1 MVDWAVCVRGL
12 TKLRTTLFMAAALGL
27 SACASPFPTQ
37 VEESAR
43 DRIAEVLADAYEKSA
58 SSYVAGASIADLAV
72 SGLSNLSDVDPSLS
86 VQETEQQVSV
96 LFVSKEIHRFNKPAA
111 GNAEAWGKESAAA
124 LFAAHEV
131 SWLTG
136 KTSLQRLFENHLH
149 GVARALGDDS
159 RYFPNEEFFDYA
171 RAAWQGTVDLRYHR
185 VGDGLQLVTL
195 DPAGSLEAN
204 GVAPGD
210 VVTHIDGLAVK
221 DSPDYEVFKKLRGDE
236 GSMVS
241 ITLRRNDG
249 VETVKVERRKP
260 SVKSYELIR
269 QGGIAEYRVPSLNV
283 RSAVELDD
291 SLASEMRR
299 AKFGNE
305 PLDGLILDLRRGIDA
320 ARAGTGIP
328 GKDLVILRGDWNS
341 TIGGLRT
348 GFLMGPGGT
357 DEAVRRLASAFLT
370 KHAISIR
377 RGRNPQANSTLTA
390 GGFNPSGQLP
400 LVVLVDQTTTGAP
413 EQVAAAL
420 QDAGRAI
427 IVGTTTSGFG
437 AVRRNILL
445 FNLGAMNLHWA
456 NAYAPSGYGIEGRG
470 VMPNICV
477 SRMGATLEGML
488 QALRRGEGLVDKA
501 DRYRNIDS
509 NDAASLAAHRA
520 LCPSIDDSNDLTR
533 ELSLAILSDPELYA
547 QLLRGGSAD

>member
-1 MVDWAVCVRGL
+1 MVDWAVFLHGL
-12 TKLRTTLFMAAALGL
+12 TKPRMALFMAAAVGL

-37 VEESAR
+37 VDESDR

-58 SSYVAGASIADLAV
+58 ASYVAGASIADLAV
-72 SGLSNLSDVDPSLS
+72 SGLANLSDVDPSLS
-86 VQETEQQVSV
+86 VQETDQQVSV
-96 LFVSKEIHRFNKPAA
+96 LFVSREIHRFDKPAP
-111 GNAEAWGKESAAA
+111 GNAGAWGKESAAA
-124 LFAAHEV
+124 LFAAHEA

-136 KTSLQRLFENHLH
+136 KTSLQRLFENHLF

-171 RAAWQGTVDLRYHR
+171 RAAWQGTVDLSYRR

-195 DPAGSLEAN
+195 DPAGSLEAK
-204 GVAPGD
+204 GVAAGE
-210 VVTHIDGLAVK
+210 VITHIDALAVK
-221 DSPDYEVFKKLRGDE
+221 DSSDYEIFKKLRGEE

-241 ITLRRNDG
+241 ITLRRKDG
-249 VETVKVERRKP
+249 IETVKVERRKP
-260 SVKSYELIR
+260 SVKSYELVR
-269 QGGIAEYRVPSLNV
+269 QGSIAEYRVPSLNV
-283 RSAVELDD
+283 RSAVELGE
-291 SLASEMRR
+291 SLAHEQRR
-299 AKFGNE
+299 AKFGSE
-305 PLDGLILDLRRGIDA
+305 PLDGLILDLRRGTDA
-320 ARAGTGIP
+320 APAGSGVP

-357 DEAVRRLASAFLT
+357 DEAVRRLGSAFLA

-400 LVVLVDQTTTGAP
+400 LVVLVDHTTIGAP

-456 NAYAPSGYGIEGRG
+456 NAYAPAGYGIEGRG

-477 SRMGATLEGML
+477 SRMGAKLESML
-488 QALRRGEGLVDKA
+488 QALRRGEGLVNKA
-501 DRYRNIDS
+501 DRHRNIDS
-509 NDAASLAAHRA
+509 KDAAGLAAHRA
-520 LCPSIDDSNDLTR
+520 LCPSINDGNDLAR
-533 ELSLAILSDPELYA
+533 ELSLVILSDPGLYE
-547 QLLRGGSAD
+547 QLLRGGPEG